1 MKIGKLI
8 YEMLLDEAV
17 SKGILNRLKSKWG
30 EENPDITDDILELIA
45 SQFYGGVKGSKQIQR
60 KIKDGG
66 GKDHPL
72 IKSFLLR
79 HDGGDGD
86 KPFKPDSLLDLTA
99 YSWNQIIDLFG
110 EFDINI
116 GNLITKE
123 DWVDEFL
130 TRPLSEEDKLEASK
144 ALWYG
149 SEEKIY
155 DDGDGFRVYLPKN
168 QKQCVAFGIY
178 ENHLAQKIGGF
189 NWCITTTN
197 ERSTYY
203 NMYRDKGLT
212 YYFVIN
218 EKIPT
223 DNKHH
228 ISAIMPIAG
237 DDRNGVNFEYTDL
250 KNSGGNSTGVRLEHT
265 NLDKCLTCLHPQL
278 VGNEEAIEII
288 SRSIRYD
295 TSKEL
300 NIGDGS
306 VDPIARI
313 NEREGDRWDFAR
325 RNRREKIAYITNGN
339 YLRSVRSFESMPT
352 DLLGLY
358 IKTTNNQNW
367 TDRFQ
372 TYEIFKIFLDSN
384 DLSEKLRRRIDGE
397 DGDQPIE
404 VDGRSVTFGDIQWQF
419 IKNKYATKYAA
430 VDHESTKIVMGNAT
444 GEPSFGKYGIWD
456 GDGGDWLSHNGITY
470 EPTYESFE
478 NSEWPATGF
487 FPKEELPQDDEP
499 VQDDEPQQEPSN
511 DVDQDDDNE
520 NGVDDVVLNEQMNE
534 NTMFFV
540 SCYSR
545 SNSGDADD
553 NFYTIHSV
561 SNVSSTPYVTI
572 MSHSIWESK
581 VKPNFRMSWEG
592 IDTEEYY
599 SDLTQRFKGKIS

>member
-1 MKIGKLI
+1 MRIGELI

-17 SKGILNRLKSKWG
+17 SKGILNRLKAKWG
-30 EENPDITDDILELIA
+30 KENPEVTDDILELIA

-60 KIKDGG
+60 KIKDAG

-79 HDGGDGD
+79 HGGDDGT
-86 KPFKPDSLLDLTA
+86 KPFNPNSLLDLTA
-99 YSWNQIIDLFG
+99 YSWNQIVDLFD
-110 EFDINI
+110 EFDINV

-130 TRPLSEEDKLEASK
+130 TRPLSKEDKLEASK

-218 EKIPT
+218 DKLAT
-223 DNKHH
+223 SDQNH
-228 ISAIMPIAG
+228 ISAIMPISSDGSGA
-237 DDRNGVNFEYTDL
+237 NFEYTDL
-250 KNSGGNSTGVRLEHT
+250 KNSGGNRTGVRLEHT
-265 NLDKCLTCLHPQL
+265 NLNLCLTCLHPQL
-278 VGNEEAIEII
+278 QGNDEAIEIL
-288 SRSIRYD
+288 SRSIPYD
-295 TSKEL
+295 TRREL

-339 YLRSVRSFESMPT
+339 YLRSVRSFESMT
-352 DLLGLY
+352 SELLVLY
-358 IKTTNNQNW
+358 IKTTNNENW

-372 TYEIFKIFLDSN
+372 TYEIFKLFLDNN
-384 DLSEKLRRRIDGE
+384 DLSEKLRRRIAGD

-430 VDHESTKIVMGNAT
+430 INHDSTKIVMGNST

-456 GDGGDWLSHNGITY
+456 GDNGDWLTHNGITY
-470 EPTYESFE
+470 DPTFDAFE

-487 FPKEELPQDDEP
+487 FPKDEP
-499 VQDDEPQQEPSN
+499 EQVDEPKQDEEPQQEPSN
-511 DVDQDDDNE
+511 DIETDNDE
-520 NGVDDVVLNEQMNE
+520 MGNTEDLNEQMTE
-534 NTMFFV
+534 ETMFFV

-545 SNSGDADD
+545 SNSGDAND

-572 MSHSIWESK
+572 MSHSVWESK
-581 VKPNFRMSWEG
+581 VKPNFRMAWEG

-599 SDLTQRFKGKIS
+599 SDLTQKFKGKIS